1 MEKEKEGSK
10 SKKVMVAIDETES
23 SYRAL
28 IWVLENLK
36 ESISKSPLV
45 IFAAQPLPNHVVSSA
60 GIVGF
65 GLLYCP
71 LSPTAALIK
80 RSQDLNRKVSL
91 GLLEKAKSI
100 CASRGVAVETFTETG
115 DPKET
120 IWNMVQNYKID
131 LLVMGDSAYGSLGR
145 ASLGSLSSYCLTNA
159 KCHVLVVKKTE

>member
-65 GLLYCP
+65 A
-71 LSPTAALIK
+71 AALIK